1 MAEVARAAAE
11 AEEAVRIW
19 LQPGWMHMA
28 THLHEHICSLEV
40 VVSAGVRTR
49 LPEPELAGLPEACG
63 LGLGLGLELKL
74 ELGLGRTPR
83 TAQDLSKARLTRA
96 NTASRTKPAWAL
108 CGVRSSHCGL
118 LAWG

>member
-1 MAEVARAAAE
+1 MSTSMACYLLLDS
-11 AEEAVRIW
+11 
-19 LQPGWMHMA
+19 LQDYVHSSMA
-28 THLHEHICSLEV
+28 HLHEHICSLEV